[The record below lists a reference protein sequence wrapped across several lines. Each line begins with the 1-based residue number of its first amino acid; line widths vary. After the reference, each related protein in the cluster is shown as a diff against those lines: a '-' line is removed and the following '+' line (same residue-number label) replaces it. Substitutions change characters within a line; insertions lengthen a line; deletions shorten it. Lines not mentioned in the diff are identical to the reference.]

1 MNHKPTKP
9 VKKIS
14 FLLILSCF
22 TLLAQA
28 QTNQKDA
35 KQRKQGPWIEE
46 VAPLRGEPGY
56 TWEGSYKNDRKEG
69 IWKKYDV
76 SGDLIAEETY
86 RNGVLDGPC
95 KYYYPN
101 GKLSAAGSMLAMEIE
116 GEVDTVLVIDPVT
129 QEESR
134 VEVVRKGNS
143 VRNGEWRLYDEDGNM
158 IKETYSRGEI
168 VTGEKA
174 AQRKAN
180 VAPLPHELQQQT
192 GNKRKKN

>member
-1 MNHKPTKP
+1 M
-9 VKKIS
+9 KKITI
-14 FLLILSCF
+14 LIIISCF
-22 TLLAQA
+22 TMLVQA
-28 QTNQKDA
+28 QTTNQKDA
-35 KQRKQGPWIEE
+35 KQRKQGPWVEQVE
-46 VAPLRGEPGY
+46 PLRGEPGY
-56 TWEGSYKNDRKEG
+56 SWEGAYKNDRKEG

-76 SGDLIAEETY
+76 SGDLIAEESFH
-86 RNGVLDGPC
+86 NGVLDGPC

-101 GKLSAAGSMLAMEIE
+101 GKLSAAGVMLAMDIE
-116 GEVDTVLVIDPVT
+116 GEVDTVTVIDPVT

-168 VTGEKA
+168 VTAEK

-180 VAPLPHELQQQT
+180 AAPLPHELQQQT